1 MLLRVLLSAALV
13 AVAVTQV
20 LTPSLLTISHRK
32 PIRASSTC
40 GEHNGQPINEVYC
53 SLTGQCTNRSI
64 IRGYIVEMSHDYSRF
79 YSIFTAELLLVSG
92 GHN

>member
-1 MLLRVLLSAALV
+1 MTSSVLLLAALWTMT
-13 AVAVTQV
+13 AAQV

-53 SLTGQCTNRSI
+53 SLTGKFCVLGITNAKI
-64 IRGYIVEMSHDYSRF
+64 IEEEKAKNYH
-79 YSIFTAELLLVSG
+79 
-92 GHN
+92 

>member
-1 MLLRVLLSAALV
+1 MWSSVLLPAALWTLT
-13 AVAVTQV
+13 AAQV

-53 SLTGQCTNRSI
+53 SLTGSTQYSPLNYYSYQEDTTNPLPFS
-64 IRGYIVEMSHDYSRF
+64 EMRQEREAF
-79 YSIFTAELLLVSG
+79 IQ
-92 GHN
+92 